1 MLTRMTQHT
10 FNLGVRA
17 DVVVRYLWLNVLWL
31 AVALTIVGAP
41 AATVAM
47 HAVTA
52 EWAEHDERPVAEGF
66 FAALRTTGV
75 RATAVGA
82 VLVIVAALV
91 TVNVFIAAGM
101 GPQAPFVLGGL
112 GAVTLATVLIATGA
126 PLVIAQG
133 ARGAGGIARAAAF
146 CVAAQP
152 MAAVVSLGLVA
163 TIAVAALAFPPSLLL
178 LPAPC
183 ARLVHAIRSR
193 RRTAFQLPRA
203 RFERTYA

>member
-1 MLTRMTQHT
+1 MTQHALD
-10 FNLGVRA
+10 LGARA

-52 EWAEHDERPVAEGF
+52 EWAEGDERPVAQRF
-66 FAALRTTGV
+66 FAALRATGL

-82 VLVIVAALV
+82 ALAIVASLV
-91 TVNVFIAAGM
+91 TMNVVIAAEM

-112 GAVTLATVLIATGA
+112 GAVTLVTALLATGA
-126 PLVIAQG
+126 PLVITQG
-133 ARGAGGIARAAAF
+133 ARGIGGIARAAAYR
-146 CVAAQP
+146 VATQP
-152 MAAVVSLGLVA
+152 AAAVVSLGLVLA
-163 TIAVAALAFPPSLLL
+163 IALAALSFPPSLLM

-183 ARLVHAIRSR
+183 AQLVHSIRSKR
-193 RRTAFQLPRA
+193 RVAFHLPRT
-203 RFERTYA
+203 RSERTYA

>member
-1 MLTRMTQHT
+1 MTQHT

-17 DVVVRYLWLNVLWL
+17 DLVVRYLWLNVLWL

-52 EWAEHDERPVAEGF
+52 EWAEHDERPVAERF
-66 FAALRTTGV
+66 FAALRATGF
-75 RATAVGA
+75 RATAFGA
-82 VLVIVAALV
+82 GLVIVASLV
-91 TVNVFIAAGM
+91 TVNVFISAEM

-112 GAVTLATVLIATGA
+112 GAVTLATALLATGA

-146 CVAAQP
+146 CVATQP
-152 MAAVVSLGLVA
+152 VAAVVSLGLVVA
-163 TIAVAALAFPPSLLL
+163 IALAALAFPPSLLI

-183 ARLVHAIRSR
+183 ARLVQTIRSR
-193 RRTAFQLPRA
+193 RRMAFHLPRT
-203 RFERTYA
+203 RSERTYA